1 MTRPFPA
8 TRAGVFRADA
18 MADLPALLA
27 FVDAAC
33 DALDADGDAR
43 FAVRLAV
50 EEVFTNIL
58 EHGYRGNGRVEIV
71 VDGGAGDGSGRRC
84 VRVRLRDHAPP
95 FDPADAPP
103 PDLDSPLEERDPGGL
118 GWHLVRQL
126 VDALEH
132 RPGAAGGNTY
142 TLVKQLPEPD
152 PGA

>member
-1 MTRPFPA
+1 MKPRPPA
-8 TRAGVFRADA
+8 AGVNVFRAGA

-33 DALDADGDAR
+33 DALAADGDAR

-58 EHGYRGNGRVEIV
+58 AHGYRGNGPVEV
-71 VDGGAGDGSGRRC
+71 AVDGGASGRSRRC
-84 VRVRLRDHAPP
+84 VRVRLSDQAPP
-95 FDPADAPP
+95 FDPADAPA
-103 PDLDSPLEERDPGGL
+103 PDLASPLEERDPGGL

-126 VDALEH
+126 VDGLEY
-132 RPGAAGGNTY
+132 RAAPAGGNTY
-142 TLVKQLPEPD
+142 TLVKQFPASA